1 MSSPESIKLH
11 ARLSGGSQ
19 RRWTKIKRS
28 KVIHD
33 RFYRTCNNKITI
45 IFQGNTYDVRY
56 PYVVIGIVSV
66 TGMLAALL
74 LPETLHQRLPET
86 LADAHIFGLEQKFWS
101 LPKKPVTVNIE
112 MAEIPLKS

>member
-1 MSSPESIKLH
+1 LGD
-11 ARLSGGSQ
+11 LQ
-19 RRWTKIKRS
+19 RRWTKIKRP
-28 KVIHD
+28 KVIHGG
-33 RFYRTCNNKITI
+33 FYTTCNNKTTI

-56 PYVVIGIVSV
+56 PYIIIGIVST

-74 LPETLHQRLPET
+74 LPETLHERLPET
-86 LADAHIFGLEQKFWS
+86 LADAHIFGREQKFWS